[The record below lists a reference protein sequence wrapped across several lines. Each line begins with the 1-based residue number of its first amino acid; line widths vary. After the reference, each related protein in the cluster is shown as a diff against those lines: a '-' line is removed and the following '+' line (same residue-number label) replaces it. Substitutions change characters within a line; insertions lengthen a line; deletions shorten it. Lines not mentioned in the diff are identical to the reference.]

1 MAKVHDPNF
10 VALVEQSRSKILECE
25 IKEFCS
31 MLKDGNDLLV
41 IDVREKS
48 EFQAG
53 HLQGSI
59 HLGKGIIERDIAKQG
74 IEQDH
79 RIVLYCG
86 GGFRSALAADNLRKM
101 GWSNVYSLWGGW
113 RAIKSADLDIVASQ
127 SE

>member
-25 IKEFCS
+25 IDEFCR
-31 MLKDGNDLLV
+31 MMNDGDDLLV
-41 IDVREKS
+41 VDVRES
-48 EFQAG
+48 NEIVAG
-53 HLQGSI
+53 HLKGAL
-59 HLGKGIIERDIAKQG
+59 HMAKGIIERDIAKQG
-74 IEQDH
+74 LDQDH

-113 RAIKSADLDIVASQ
+113 RAIKSAELEIVIPQ
-127 SE
+127 DE

>member
-10 VALVEQSRSKILECE
+10 VALVEQSRSNILECQIE
-25 IKEFCS
+25 EFCS
-31 MLKDGNDLLV
+31 MLHDGNDLLV
-41 IDVREKS
+41 IDVRES
-48 EFQAG
+48 NEFKAG

-74 IEQDH
+74 VEQDH

-113 RAIKSADLDIVASQ
+113 RAIKSAGLDIVVPQ